1 MIKKLLLSIS
11 TLLLLNAIAITSFAQ
26 ENPPIH
32 GMLWITVSDNSFIP
46 DSLGHTTNQSFN
58 SYLQTRNF
66 QHYKQVMPW
75 APTERLRNVYE
86 LQCDYNEAILD
97 SEIRAQ
103 FGYAISYMEY
113 RYLPI
118 PLYDPADYMWYLT
131 LQTPTDW
138 LWSILKIQGNLAWDI
153 TKGDPNLKVAIVDW
167 GADITH
173 PDLVGKIDP
182 PYDFYTG
189 GAMINSAH
197 GTSVATLLAAET
209 VDQGQTPNGQMASI
223 GYNTK
228 VMFADCSLG
237 PYGTA
242 MCLYASTVL
251 GARIISISWFNT
263 CSTNHPWSATDLL
276 IEQQINDNGSTIFRA
291 AGNGPSYC
299 GGLRLYPFSG
309 YEDPRTI
316 VVTSSD
322 KDDHH
327 ENLNPGGQTNSHYPE
342 VDICAPGYCLM
353 AGVDVASNPTW
364 PYYGCWGGTSQST
377 PVAAGVGALILSV
390 NSCLTSTS
398 VQDIIKSTADP
409 IVDAANYPGQIGA
422 GRINAYQSVLAA
434 QAMYSSTLDLFM
446 KDIPHDFGVEPDPDN
461 GPMWISDDIWVR
473 NQQDGLTNQTNQN
486 PEYNSNPAIDDY
498 VYVRIRN
505 KSCVPSLG
513 TEQLKLYWAKA
524 ATALSWPAN
533 WNGTTISCT
542 NSAGQPTTPQV
553 GNQIGTGVTIPIIQA
568 GSETILQIPWHVPNP
583 DDYFGCNPEPWH
595 FCLLAR
601 IEATNDPMTFAE
613 TASVYDNAKNDNT
626 TALLKLYSLAN
637 QNQQEDNMKQT
648 LTLNMQGFSS
658 NPTPAA
664 TAILTL
670 DEIAHQHP
678 FYGGVAVYY
687 ARAMLRKNVEDVL
700 PQMRKAYQQNQPA
713 LSNQIKSAIKL
724 NPNPANGY
732 VTILSA
738 QPFADKCILVIEN
751 TLGNKVAQYN
761 IAANSISYSFNTFYL
776 INGIYTCK
784 IISGNEIIGTQRLV
798 IIK

>member
-446 KDIPHDFGVEPDPDN
+446 KDIPHDFGVEPDPDS
-461 GPMWISDDIWVR
+461 SDFKYLDKEAFFLLAKQYPQLLNMGVPSDALYQQKYNDIA
-473 NQQDGLTNQTNQN
+473 QTN
-486 PEYNSNPAIDDY
+486 I
-498 VYVRIRN
+498 
-505 KSCVPSLG
+505 G
-513 TEQLKLYWAKA
+513 KLAEARA
-524 ATALSWPAN
+524 AM
-533 WNGTTISCT
+533 
-542 NSAGQPTTPQV
+542 
-553 GNQIGTGVTIPIIQA
+553 
-568 GSETILQIPWHVPNP
+568 E
-583 DDYFGCNPEPWH
+583 
-595 FCLLAR
+595 
-601 IEATNDPMTFAE
+601 ND
-613 TASVYDNAKNDNT
+613 DNT